1 MSFLKNLFEKYGRR
15 RKLGDS
21 NMAQSSYQQHHQ
33 QPQTSTYRPQ
43 FSINQSEASIM
54 TGEAALIMTNSK
66 LHKLNCIRI
75 ET

>member
-1 MSFLKNLFEKYGRR
+1 MSFLKNLFEKRRDEKYGRR

-43 FSINQSEASIM
+43 TSINQSEASIM
-54 TGEAALIMTNSK
+54 TGEAALSIMTNSK
-66 LHKLNCIRI
+66 LHK
-75 ET
+75 